1 MKFNFDK
8 IEFLVFCLLSFVVF
22 FVIDLIWLGVIA
34 QKLYSKYLGY
44 IMKDKP
50 DWTAA
55 ILFYLLYIIGLVFFV
70 INPALEKSS
79 WQYALFAGL
88 FFGFITYATY
98 DLTNLATL
106 RDWPLTITIIDLI
119 WGSVL
124 GASVSVVTYGIIKG
138 LGWMV

>member
-1 MKFNFDK
+1 MK
-8 IEFLVFCLLSFVVF
+8 E
-22 FVIDLIWLGVIA
+22 
-34 QKLYSKYLGY
+34 
-44 IMKDKP
+44 KP
-50 DWTAA
+50 DWMAA

-106 RDWPLTITIIDLI
+106 KDWPLTITIIDLI

-124 GASVSVVTYGIIKG
+124 GASVSVVTYAIIKG
-138 LGWMV
+138 FGWIG